1 MSPFTVK
8 HPQFE
13 GPLDALLDLI
23 ERRELHVS
31 DIALAKVTDDFLS
44 YATSFNDFPLAESA
58 QFAFICSTLLLLKSK
73 ALLPGL
79 SLTSEEQGSIADLE
93 RRLKLLERF
102 RALSRGLQKNLGIAP
117 LYLPEER
124 AVEPIFA
131 PPSNLSLALFRDMMR
146 AVLSVLPQAEKLAQ
160 VAMQKVISLEE
171 MIEDLKERITSA
183 LRISFKDFSATH
195 KAERVNIIISF
206 LAMLELVKRGVIV
219 AVQGE
224 GHGDIVMETEAL
236 GTPRY

>member
-1 MSPFTVK
+1 MTFEIK

-13 GPLDALLDLI
+13 GPLDVLLDLI

-31 DIALAKVTDDFLS
+31 DIALAKVTDDFLT
-44 YATSFNDFPLAESA
+44 YATNSSDFPLAESA

-79 SLTSEEQGSIADLE
+79 ALTAEEQGSIVDLE

-102 RALSRGLQKNLGIAP
+102 RMLARGLTKHLGVSP
-117 LYLPEER
+117 LYLPKER
-124 AVEPIFA
+124 PIEPLFA
-131 PPSNLSLALFRDMMR
+131 PPRGLSAALLRR
-146 AVLSVLPQAEKLAQ
+146 AIQMVLSALPKVEKLTQAT
-160 VAMQKVISLEE
+160 VKKVISLEE
-171 MIEDLKERITSA
+171 MIVSLKDRITGA
-183 LRISFKDFSATH
+183 LRMSFKDFSAAH
-195 KAERVNIIISF
+195 KAERITIIIGF
-206 LAMLELVKRGVIV
+206 LAMLELVKQGIIA

-224 GHGDIVMETEAL
+224 KHGDIVMETEAL